1 MFSIT
6 KCRVPADTMLNKY
19 LMDGAYADCYFTE
32 IPAQV
37 PFPEFILAFYT
48 TPLFK
53 LERLILKL
61 TVSRPSTDMEARQ
74 LAEGAREGFAAWTVE
89 GRGENELLMCD
100 FLRRTR
106 SWFMV
111 IPVNGIRTQLYF
123 GSAISSRGD
132 PRTGK
137 LSPGFIFQA
146 LLGFHQ
152 IYSVLLL
159 YSAKLRIRNQLAK
172 GSRMPKENP

>member
-1 MFSIT
+1 
-6 KCRVPADTMLNKY
+6 MLNKY
-19 LMDGAYADCYFTE
+19 LMNGAYADCYLTE
-32 IPAQV
+32 IPRPV

-61 TVSRPSTDMEARQ
+61 TVSKPSTDREAGQ
-74 LAEGAREGFAAWTVE
+74 LADGARERFAAWHVE
-89 GRGENELLMCD
+89 GRDENELLMCD

-111 IPVNGIRTQLYF
+111 VPVNGSRTQLYF
-123 GSAISSRGD
+123 GSAVSSRED
-132 PRTGK
+132 PKTGK
-137 LSPGFIFQA
+137 LSLGFVFQA

-159 YSAKLRIRNQLAK
+159 YSAKSRIKNQVVK
-172 GSRMPKENP
+172 GTPLLKEENS